1 MGSSNYEFDRWKH
14 KSKSS
19 WPLRIFKQHTNE
31 LLRMFIAFNNS
42 KSYTYKNLGKDNS
55 KWEDKLDKHFKFENK
70 WEYDKFDDLKDWSN
84 GYNELENWI
93 NLNALVSM
101 SSSFETYIAT
111 IVPLA
116 LESDIGVLFG
126 TSHKI
131 DGMSILKYGKNE
143 PFDFNN
149 IVVGITKGDW
159 NSRVAIY
166 KKTFDNVPKYLES
179 NISSLE
185 KIRKIRNDLAHAF
198 GRDIEA
204 SRDKF
209 ILKSLPIK
217 KLSREKFLKY
227 QNIIWESA
235 LSIDKHLTNFHI
247 GEYQTLLFYHK
258 LFPNLTQTGHQSE
271 RAVRLKKEIGKY
283 GDLPH
288 GKLFCKGLVDYYESL

>member
-1 MGSSNYEFDRWKH
+1 MAKSDYKFNRWEH
-14 KSKSS
+14 RHKSS
-19 WPLRIFKQHTNE
+19 WALRIFKQHTNE
-31 LLRMFIAFNNS
+31 LLRMFITFNNS
-42 KSYTYKNLGKDNS
+42 KEFTYKNLKSQGA
-55 KWEDKLDKHFKFENK
+55 KWEDKIDKYFKFVK
-70 WEYDKFDDLKDWSN
+70 WEYDKFDNLKDWSN

-131 DGMSILKYGKNE
+131 DGMSILKYGKSE

-149 IVVGITKGDW
+149 IVIGITKGDW
-159 NSRVAIY
+159 NSRIAIY

-217 KLSREKFLKY
+217 SLSKKKFLKY
-227 QNIIWESA
+227 QNIIWKCA
-235 LSIDKHLTNFHI
+235 LEIDAHLTNLHI
-247 GEYQTLLFYHK
+247 GEYQSLLFYHK
-258 LFPNLTQTGHQSE
+258 LFPTLNQNLHINQ
-271 RAVRLKKEIGKY
+271 RAIELRKKIGQY
-283 GDLPH
+283 GDQSA
-288 GKLFCKGLVDYYESL
+288 GKEFCQGLVKYYESL